1 MNRGQADLPFP
12 TPTPAPAIPDHPP
25 PLAPPSPQDRPG
37 PPPTTPFLPPP
48 KSHPHSLHFLP
59 SVCSPFP
66 EAPQSA
72 SGSLHLGPSS
82 PALLAPVHVAPT
94 RHYASC
100 FHPAL
105 ILFPDLP
112 HCHTRGPSPTW
123 RAGAAAEGLRDGAGV
138 GESVQDARWWTGGQ
152 ARLQSHLSQWPPE
165 PALAITHPSLGNILP
180 SSCLHTPLFSLRG
193 GFCGQRIPF

>member
-25 PLAPPSPQDRPG
+25 PLAPLSPQDRPG

-48 KSHPHSLHFLP
+48 KSRPHSLHFLP

-72 SGSLHLGPSS
+72 SSSLHLGPSS

-112 HCHTRGPSPTW
+112 HELLACVRPHPAWTE
-123 RAGAAAEGLRDGAGV
+123 RALPATPEVPRPPGAQVQQLRDSGTGQAWGRV
-138 GESVQDARWWTGGQ
+138 CRTLAGGQ
-152 ARLQSHLSQWPPE
+152 EAKPVSRVTSPSGHLSQ
-165 PALAITHPSLGNILP
+165 L
-180 SSCLHTPLFSLRG
+180 
-193 GFCGQRIPF
+193 